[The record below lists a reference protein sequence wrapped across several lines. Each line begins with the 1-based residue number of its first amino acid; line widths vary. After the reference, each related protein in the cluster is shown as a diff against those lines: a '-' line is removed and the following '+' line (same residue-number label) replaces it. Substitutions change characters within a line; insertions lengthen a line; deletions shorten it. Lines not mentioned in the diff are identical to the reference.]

1 MAHEDNVIEEVDR
14 EEMHELMMQELR
26 EEAKIAKMSPE
37 ERFRVCDMGYLN
49 DSIRGYMV
57 LAMRDAGCSEKEICQ
72 AAECLH
78 YIFDEVNAAEAAK
91 VRVKK

>member
-1 MAHEDNVIEEVDR
+1 MAGIKILTKEEK
-14 EEMHELMMQELR
+14 EAALQEALR
-26 EEAKIAKMSPE
+26 LEAKIMSMTPE
-37 ERFRVCDMGYLN
+37 ERLTVCDMGYLN

-78 YIFDEVNAAEAAK
+78 YIFDQVNDAEPAK
-91 VRVKK
+91 VRVTK

>member
-49 DSIRGYMV
+49 DSIRGYLI
-57 LAMRDAGCSEKEICQ
+57 LAMRHAGCDKETIDDAVC
-72 AAECLH
+72 CLH
-78 YIFDEVNAAEAAK
+78 EIFDDVGAADAAK
-91 VRVKK
+91 IK

>member
-1 MAHEDNVIEEVDR
+1 MAGIKILTKEEK
-14 EEMHELMMQELR
+14 EAALQEALR
-26 EEAKIAKMSPE
+26 LETKIMSMTPE
-37 ERFRVCDMGYLN
+37 ERLTVCDMGYLN

-57 LAMRDAGCSEKEICQ
+57 LAMRDAGCSEKEICK

-91 VRVKK
+91 VRAKK

>member
-1 MAHEDNVIEEVDR
+1 MAGIKILTKEEK
-14 EEMHELMMQELR
+14 EAALQEALR
-26 EEAKIAKMSPE
+26 LEAKIMSMTPE
-37 ERFRVCDMGYLN
+37 ERLTVCDMGYLN

-57 LAMRDAGCSEKEICQ
+57 LAMRDAGCSEKEICK

-91 VRVKK
+91 VRAKK

>member
-1 MAHEDNVIEEVDR
+1 MAGIKILTKEEK
-14 EEMHELMMQELR
+14 EAALQEALR
-26 EEAKIAKMSPE
+26 LESKIMSMTPE
-37 ERFRVCDMGYLN
+37 ERLTVCDMGYLN
-49 DSIRGYMV
+49 DSIRGYMI

-91 VRVKK
+91 VRAKK

>member
-1 MAHEDNVIEEVDR
+1 MAGIKILTKEEK
-14 EEMHELMMQELR
+14 EAALKEALR
-26 EEAKIAKMSPE
+26 LEAKIMSMTPE
-37 ERFRVCDMGYLN
+37 ERLTVCDMGYLN
-49 DSIRGYMV
+49 DSIRGYMI
-57 LAMRDAGCSEKEICQ
+57 LAMRDAGCSEKEICK

>member
-1 MAHEDNVIEEVDR
+1 MAGIKILTKEEK
-14 EEMHELMMQELR
+14 EAALQEALR
-26 EEAKIAKMSPE
+26 LESKIMSMTPE
-37 ERFRVCDMGYLN
+37 ERLTVCDMGYLN

>member
-1 MAHEDNVIEEVDR
+1 MAGIKILTKEEK
-14 EEMHELMMQELR
+14 EAALQEALR
-26 EEAKIAKMSPE
+26 LESKIMSMTPE
-37 ERFRVCDMGYLN
+37 ERLTVCDMGYLN

-91 VRVKK
+91 VRAKK

>member
-1 MAHEDNVIEEVDR
+1 MAGIKILTKEEK
-14 EEMHELMMQELR
+14 EAALQEALR
-26 EEAKIAKMSPE
+26 LESKIMSMTPE
-37 ERFRVCDMGYLN
+37 ERLTVCDMGYLN

-57 LAMRDAGCSEKEICQ
+57 LAMRDAGCSEKEICK

-91 VRVKK
+91 VRAKK